1 MSEKSESHDSR
12 SESRRTASAWG
23 RWGPDDE
30 RGALNLL
37 TPDRVA
43 AAARGVRNGAV
54 FPLGLPIQRTGV
66 PIYDYRGAPYRL
78 TLTTEHDAHR
88 WRAAGAPPGTG
99 ANADLLV
106 SATHNG
112 THMDAL
118 CHVFS
123 EGKLYNGFPSSSF
136 TPSDGAA
143 RCGID
148 KVGGLVGR
156 AVLLDV
162 ARAAGV
168 RCLEPGQAVTAEMI
182 ERAERHH
189 GVRIDAGDIVLLH
202 TGWLR
207 HFLEQAEAGVSVS
220 LERQPGLGRSGADLL
235 IDRDIAAVGAD
246 NTAVEALGADA
257 GFIDLHIELIVNRG
271 IPFLELLDLR
281 GPLEA
286 DVAVGMLVVA
296 PLVITGG
303 SGSPVNPLLIA

>member
-1 MSEKSESHDSR
+1 MSAQSGSHR
-12 SESRRTASAWG
+12 SATAWG
-23 RWGPDDE
+23 RWGPEDE

-43 AAARGVRNGAV
+43 AAARGVRAGAV
-54 FPLGLPIQRTGV
+54 YPLGLPIQRTGV

-78 TLTTEHDAHR
+78 TLTNEHDAHR
-88 WRAAGAPPGTG
+88 WESAGAPAGTG

-118 CHVFS
+118 CHVFA

-156 AVLLDV
+156 AVVLDV
-162 ARAAGV
+162 AGATGV
-168 RCLEPGQAVTAEMI
+168 RCLEPGEAVTAEMI
-182 ERAERHH
+182 ERAEAHH
-189 GVRIDAGDIVLLH
+189 GVTVEAGDIVLLH

-207 HFLEQAEAGVSVS
+207 HFLEQAEAGVPVS
-220 LERQPGLGRSGADLL
+220 LDRQPGLGRSGAGLL
-235 IDRDIAAVGAD
+235 IDRDVSAVGAD
-246 NTAVEALGADA
+246 NTAVEVLGAEA
-257 GFIDLHIELIVNRG
+257 GFIELHVELIVHRG
-271 IPFLELLDLR
+271 IPLLELLDLR
-281 GPLEA
+281 GPVEA
-286 DVAVGMLVVA
+286 GVATGMLVVA
-296 PLVITGG
+296 PLVIAGG
-303 SGSPVNPLLIA
+303 SGSPVNPVLIT